1 MTHCKLVPTNQ
12 KKRWHQLGATSSSMD
27 DTIQGIIAHGSGEQL
42 AKLDIESTYR
52 LVPVDP
58 DERPLLGMWLRERL
72 YICTALSFGLSSEPI
87 TLITGAGVA
96 SALQYITEW
105 KGRQRYCNYLDDFL
119 MFRSLNSGKISTSP
133 RLKCEARIPITIHK
147 MERRSTVIK
156 FLGI

>member
-1 MTHCKLVPTNQ
+1 
-12 KKRWHQLGATSSSMD
+12 MD
-27 DTIQGIIAHGSGEQL
+27 DTIQGILAHGSGEQL

-58 DERPLLGMWLRERL
+58 DERPLLGMWWRERL

-87 TLITGAGVA
+87 TLSTVAGVA

-105 KGRQRYCNYLDDFL
+105 KERQRYCNYLDDFR

-133 RLKCEARIPITIHK
+133 RHACEARSPNHDTQDGTPINSYQVFGYIAEFGEDGDLGMK
-147 MERRSTVIK
+147 RKIK
-156 FLGI
+156 RL